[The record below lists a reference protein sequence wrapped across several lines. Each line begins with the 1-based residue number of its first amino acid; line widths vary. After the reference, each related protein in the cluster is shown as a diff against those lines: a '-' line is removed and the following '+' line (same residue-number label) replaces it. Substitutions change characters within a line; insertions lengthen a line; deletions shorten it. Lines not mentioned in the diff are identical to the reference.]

1 MPVIAIYV
9 PDNAD
14 EQVALFTETFGTEPG
29 CIYESQDWAYAEAD
43 PNCVPFLMC
52 DSHSY
57 AATVSAL
64 AFEPGEERGLC
75 TLQHTRLCEELTDR
89 AYAKVQADL
98 EAEREPGATT
108 ETRA

>member
-9 PDNAD
+9 PDDAD
-14 EQVALFTETFGTEPG
+14 EQIALFTETFGAEPG
-29 CIYESQDWAYAEAD
+29 CSFANQEWDYAEVD

-57 AATVSAL
+57 AATLSAL
-64 AFEPGEERGLC
+64 TFDPGAERGLC

-98 EAEREPGATT
+98 IAARERGATT